1 MLRIWMMAITV
12 AVLGESA
19 ASGQTAPPIQ
29 APNSTTLCPI
39 THNCRTVGQSAQ
51 EKHVVP
57 APSPAGPISCPP
69 GTYQVPN
76 TNRCRVR

>member
-1 MLRIWMMAITV
+1 MLRIWALAFV
-12 AVLGESA
+12 AVVLDASA
-19 ASGQTAPPIQ
+19 SSGQPQIQ

-39 THNCRTVGQSAQ
+39 THNCRTVGQGAQ

-57 APSPAGPISCPP
+57 APAPVGTIECPP

-76 TNRCRVR
+76 TNRCRVK